1 LNLLG
6 ASAVHSRARIRGTK
20 YLCGDQLIRR
30 SVVPTYMDADLRK
43 IMQAKFKNEVVL
55 RDTFHASSEMKLIV
69 DDLLKAARNSPRM
82 TSQL

>member
-1 LNLLG
+1 
-6 ASAVHSRARIRGTK
+6 
-20 YLCGDQLIRR
+20 
-30 SVVPTYMDADLRK
+30 MDADLRK